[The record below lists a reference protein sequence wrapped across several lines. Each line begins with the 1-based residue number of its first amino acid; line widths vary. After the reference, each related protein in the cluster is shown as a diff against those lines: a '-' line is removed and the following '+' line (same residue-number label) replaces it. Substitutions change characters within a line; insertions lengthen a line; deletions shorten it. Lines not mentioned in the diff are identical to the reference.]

1 MVKKYF
7 LQTLVVLIAGMT
19 LYATNPSY
27 EQHANKVEKTC
38 QIEQNGVAV
47 AVCPLGYG
55 SKSKSDF
62 ERESFSVYS
71 AGIIS
76 YSTYQE
82 KLSSFGI
89 LGNVFLR
96 SNIKKT

>member
-7 LQTLVVLIAGMT
+7 LQTLVVLITGMT

-27 EQHANKVEKTC
+27 EQHENKVAKTC
-38 QIEQNGVAV
+38 QTKQNGG
-47 AVCPLGYG
+47 AVCPLGFS
-55 SKSKSDF
+55 SKSESKF
-62 ERESFSVYS
+62 KRESFSVYS

-96 SNIKKT
+96 SNTSNT

>member
-1 MVKKYF
+1 MLKRYF
-7 LQTLVVLIAGMT
+7 LQFLVVLIAGMT

-27 EQHANKVEKTC
+27 EQHENKVAKTC
-38 QIEQNGVAV
+38 QTEQNRG
-47 AVCPLGYG
+47 AVCPLGFG
-55 SKSKSDF
+55 SKSKPIF
-62 ERESFSVYS
+62 KRELFSVYS

-96 SNIKKT
+96 SNINNT

>member
-1 MVKKYF
+1 MLKKYF
-7 LQTLVVLIAGMT
+7 LQALVVLIAGMT

-27 EQHANKVEKTC
+27 EQHENKVAKTC
-38 QIEQNGVAV
+38 QTEQNGVAV
-47 AVCPLGYG
+47 CPLGFG
-55 SKSKSDF
+55 SKSNSNFK
-62 ERESFSVYS
+62 RESFSVYS

-96 SNIKKT
+96 LKVNNT